1 MIFDYVE
8 SKMISNIEFSVVIDL
23 NCAFYDKC
31 PLPKRNSLCE
41 CFPNYTICPE
51 YQTKRENLHF

>member
-1 MIFDYVE
+1 
-8 SKMISNIEFSVVIDL
+8 MISNGEFSVEIDL

-31 PLPKRNSLCE
+31 TLPKRNSLCA

-51 YQTKRENLHF
+51 YQTRRKSLNQKIRYEFS